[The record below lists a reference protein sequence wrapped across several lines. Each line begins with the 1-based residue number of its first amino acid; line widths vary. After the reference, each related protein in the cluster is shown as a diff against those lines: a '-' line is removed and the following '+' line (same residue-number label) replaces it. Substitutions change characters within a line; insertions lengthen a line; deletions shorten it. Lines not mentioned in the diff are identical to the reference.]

1 MRTNASKKLATS
13 LFVTVVFL
21 LSNLF
26 SCPIVLT
33 AHFRYTLLSYFVARR
48 ACGNVFSLFKAP
60 DSAARNL
67 NMNNFAIV
75 WVVNE
80 RTDIFP

>member
-1 MRTNASKKLATS
+1 MAML
-13 LFVTVVFL
+13 
-21 LSNLF
+21 
-26 SCPIVLT
+26 
-33 AHFRYTLLSYFVARR
+33 
-48 ACGNVFSLFKAP
+48 FSLFKAP

-80 RTDIFP
+80 RTDILF